1 MEKHGG
7 SYLGTEIDG
16 RWWKRYKQEGFF
28 VRGSGQY
35 WFDTDA
41 YCFLRYLTKNPLRIP
56 YAAIQRI
63 GQGTWHAGKWI
74 VGHPIVKIIWK
85 SHGQA
90 LSSGIALAGGKEGT
104 EAFIQ
109 QLKKHLREVED
120 KT

>member
-1 MEKHGG
+1 
-7 SYLGTEIDG
+7 
-16 RWWKRYKQEGFF
+16 
-28 VRGSGQY
+28 
-35 WFDTDA
+35 
-41 YCFLRYLTKNPLRIP
+41 
-56 YAAIQRI
+56 
-63 GQGTWHAGKWI
+63 
-74 VGHPIVKIIWK
+74 VKIIWK